1 MVSTMSAIWTVR
13 HLARLGFVEKLVLDI
28 AEISLYNVHMN
39 KQEQLAI
46 DRATA
51 DAEWDE
57 RKAIIT
63 EAESDPNFATY
74 LLGWMHMSDELEAA
88 AKTYLKWKK
97 S

>member
-1 MVSTMSAIWTVR
+1 MCATWMERLSP
-13 HLARLGFVEKLVLDI
+13 RLGFVEELVLAI

-57 RKAIIT
+57 RKALIT
-63 EAESDPNFATY
+63 EAESDDGFATY
-74 LLGWMHMSDELEAA
+74 FLGWMTMSDELEAA
-88 AKTYLKWKK
+88 AKTFLEWKK

>member
-1 MVSTMSAIWTVR
+1 MCAIWTVR

-28 AEISLYNVHMN
+28 AEISLYNIHMN

-57 RKAIIT
+57 RKAILA

-88 AKTYLKWKK
+88 AKTYLKWKN

>member
-1 MVSTMSAIWTVR
+1 MCATWM
-13 HLARLGFVEKLVLDI
+13 ARLSPRLVFVKDLVLAI

-63 EAESDPNFATY
+63 EAESDDGFAIY
-74 LLGWMHMSDELEAA
+74 FLGWMTMSDELEAA
-88 AKTYLKWKK
+88 AKTFLEWKK

>member
-1 MVSTMSAIWTVR
+1 MCATWM
-13 HLARLGFVEKLVLDI
+13 ARLSPRLVFVKDLVLAI

-63 EAESDPNFATY
+63 EAESDEGFATY
-74 LLGWMHMSDELEAA
+74 FLGWMTMSDELEAA
-88 AKTYLKWKK
+88 AKTYLEWKK

>member
-1 MVSTMSAIWTVR
+1 
-13 HLARLGFVEKLVLDI
+13 
-28 AEISLYNVHMN
+28 MN
-39 KQEQLAI
+39 KQEELAI

-88 AKTYLKWKK
+88 AKTYLEWKK

>member
-1 MVSTMSAIWTVR
+1 
-13 HLARLGFVEKLVLDI
+13 
-28 AEISLYNVHMN
+28 MN

-57 RKAIIT
+57 RKALIT
-63 EAESDPNFATY
+63 EAESDEGFATY
-74 LLGWMHMSDELEAA
+74 FLGWMTMSDELEAA
-88 AKTYLKWKK
+88 AKTFLEWKK

>member
-1 MVSTMSAIWTVR
+1 MCATWMARPS
-13 HLARLGFVEKLVLDI
+13 LRLGFVEKLVLDI

-46 DRATA
+46 DRATK
-51 DAEWDE
+51 DAEWAE
-57 RKAIIT
+57 RKAIIA

-88 AKTYLKWKK
+88 AKTYLEWKK

>member
-1 MVSTMSAIWTVR
+1 M
-13 HLARLGFVEKLVLDI
+13 ARLSPRLVFVEDLVLAI

-57 RKAIIT
+57 RKAIIA

-88 AKTYLKWKK
+88 ATTYLKWKK

>member
-1 MVSTMSAIWTVR
+1 MYATWM
-13 HLARLGFVEKLVLDI
+13 ARLSPRLVFVKDLVLAI

-57 RKAIIT
+57 RKALIT
-63 EAESDPNFATY
+63 EAESDDGFATY
-74 LLGWMHMSDELEAA
+74 FLGWMTMSDELEAA
-88 AKTYLKWKK
+88 AKTFLEWKK

>member
-1 MVSTMSAIWTVR
+1 MASTMCATWME
-13 HLARLGFVEKLVLDI
+13 RLSPRLVFVEDLVLAI

-57 RKAIIT
+57 RKALIT
-63 EAESDPNFATY
+63 EAESDDGFASY
-74 LLGWMHMSDELEAA
+74 FLGWMTMSDELEAA
-88 AKTYLKWKK
+88 AKTFLEWKK

>member
-1 MVSTMSAIWTVR
+1 MSAIWTVR

-28 AEISLYNVHMN
+28 AEISLYNIHMN

-57 RKAIIT
+57 RKAIIA

-88 AKTYLKWKK
+88 AKTYLKWKN

>member
-1 MVSTMSAIWTVR
+1 MALTMCAIWTVR
-13 HLARLGFVEKLVLDI
+13 HLVRLGFVEDLVLAI
-28 AEISLYNVHMN
+28 AEIGWYNIHMN

-57 RKAIIT
+57 RKALIT
-63 EAESDPNFATY
+63 EAESDDGFATY
-74 LLGWMHMSDELEAA
+74 FLGWMTMSDELEAA
-88 AKTYLKWKK
+88 AKTYLEWKK

>member
-1 MVSTMSAIWTVR
+1 LEILLAIPSNPW
-13 HLARLGFVEKLVLDI
+13 
-28 AEISLYNVHMN
+28 YNRHMN

-46 DRATA
+46 DRATEA
-51 DAEWDE
+51 AEWDE

-88 AKTYLKWKK
+88 AKTFLKWKN

>member
-1 MVSTMSAIWTVR
+1 MSAIWTVR

>member
-1 MVSTMSAIWTVR
+1 MCDTWMARPS
-13 HLARLGFVEKLVLDI
+13 LRLGFVEDLVLAI

-57 RKAIIT
+57 RKALIT
-63 EAESDPNFATY
+63 EAESDDGFATY
-74 LLGWMHMSDELEAA
+74 FLGWMTMSDELEKA
-88 AKTYLKWKK
+88 AKTYLEWKK

>member
-1 MVSTMSAIWTVR
+1 MSAIWTVR
-13 HLARLGFVEKLVLDI
+13 HLARLGFVKDLVLAI

-63 EAESDPNFATY
+63 EAESDEGFATY
-74 LLGWMHMSDELEAA
+74 FLGWMTMSDELEAA
-88 AKTYLKWKK
+88 AKTYLEWKK

>member
-1 MVSTMSAIWTVR
+1 MSAIWTVR
-13 HLARLGFVEKLVLDI
+13 HLARLGFVEKLVIDI

-57 RKAIIT
+57 RKAIIA

-88 AKTYLKWKK
+88 ARTYLKWKK

>member
-1 MVSTMSAIWTVR
+1 MSAIWTVR

-57 RKAIIT
+57 RKAIIE

-88 AKTYLKWKK
+88 AKTYLKWKN

>member
-46 DRATA
+46 DRATE

-57 RKAIIT
+57 RKAIIA

-88 AKTYLKWKK
+88 AKTYLKWKN

>member
-1 MVSTMSAIWTVR
+1 MCATWM
-13 HLARLGFVEKLVLDI
+13 ARLSPRLVFVKDLVLAI

-63 EAESDPNFATY
+63 EAESDDGFASY
-74 LLGWMHMSDELEAA
+74 FLGWMTMSDELEAA
-88 AKTYLKWKK
+88 AKTFLEWKK

>member
-1 MVSTMSAIWTVR
+1 MSATWTVR

-28 AEISLYNVHMN
+28 AEISLYNIHMN

-57 RKAIIT
+57 RKAIIA

-88 AKTYLKWKK
+88 AKTYLKWKN

>member
-1 MVSTMSAIWTVR
+1 MSAIWTVR
-13 HLARLGFVEKLVLDI
+13 HLARLVFVEKLVLDI

-57 RKAIIT
+57 RKAIIA

-88 AKTYLKWKK
+88 AKTYLKWKN

>member
-1 MVSTMSAIWTVR
+1 M
-13 HLARLGFVEKLVLDI
+13 ARLSPRLVFVEDLVLAI

-57 RKAIIT
+57 RKALIT
-63 EAESDPNFATY
+63 EAESDDGFATY
-74 LLGWMHMSDELEAA
+74 FLGWMTMSDELEAA
-88 AKTYLKWKK
+88 AKTFLEWKK

>member
-28 AEISLYNVHMN
+28 AEISLYNIHMN

-57 RKAIIT
+57 RKAIIA

>member
-1 MVSTMSAIWTVR
+1 MSAIWTVR

-57 RKAIIT
+57 RKAIIE
-63 EAESDPNFATY
+63 EAESDPHFATY

>member
-1 MVSTMSAIWTVR
+1 MSAIWTVR

-57 RKAIIT
+57 RKAIIA

>member
-1 MVSTMSAIWTVR
+1 MCATWMARLS
-13 HLARLGFVEKLVLDI
+13 LRLGFVEKLVLDI

-57 RKAIIT
+57 RKALIT
-63 EAESDPNFATY
+63 EAESDDGFATY
-74 LLGWMHMSDELEAA
+74 FLGWMTMSDELEAA
-88 AKTYLKWKK
+88 AKTFLEWKK

>member
-1 MVSTMSAIWTVR
+1 MSAIWTVR

-57 RKAIIT
+57 RKAIIA

-88 AKTYLKWKK
+88 AKTYLKWKN

>member
-1 MVSTMSAIWTVR
+1 MCATWM
-13 HLARLGFVEKLVLDI
+13 ARLSPRLVFVKDLVLAI

-46 DRATA
+46 DRATF

-63 EAESDPNFATY
+63 EAESDDGFASY
-74 LLGWMHMSDELEAA
+74 FLGWMTMSDELEAA
-88 AKTYLKWKK
+88 AKTFLEWKK

>member
-1 MVSTMSAIWTVR
+1 MASTMYATWME
-13 HLARLGFVEKLVLDI
+13 RLSPRLVFVKDLVLAI

-57 RKAIIT
+57 RKALIT
-63 EAESDPNFATY
+63 EAESDDGFATY
-74 LLGWMHMSDELEAA
+74 FLGWMTMSDELEAA
-88 AKTYLKWKK
+88 AKTFLEWKK

>member
-1 MVSTMSAIWTVR
+1 MSAIWTVR

-28 AEISLYNVHMN
+28 AEISLYNIHMN

-88 AKTYLKWKK
+88 AKTYLKWKN

>member
-1 MVSTMSAIWTVR
+1 MASTMYATWME
-13 HLARLGFVEKLVLDI
+13 RLSPRLVFVKDLVLAI

>member
-1 MVSTMSAIWTVR
+1 MYATWME
-13 HLARLGFVEKLVLDI
+13 RLSPRLVFVKDLVLAI

-57 RKAIIT
+57 RKALIT
-63 EAESDPNFATY
+63 EAESDDGFATY
-74 LLGWMHMSDELEAA
+74 FLGWMTMSDELEAA
-88 AKTYLKWKK
+88 AKTFLEWKK

>member
-1 MVSTMSAIWTVR
+1 MARLSP
-13 HLARLGFVEKLVLDI
+13 RLGFVEDLVLAI

-57 RKAIIT
+57 RKALIT
-63 EAESDPNFATY
+63 EAESDDGFATY
-74 LLGWMHMSDELEAA
+74 FLGWMTMSDELEAA
-88 AKTYLKWKK
+88 AKTFLEWKK

>member
-1 MVSTMSAIWTVR
+1 MASTMCATWMARPS
-13 HLARLGFVEKLVLDI
+13 LRLGFVEKLVLDI

-57 RKAIIT
+57 RKAIIA

-88 AKTYLKWKK
+88 AKTYLKWKN

>member
-1 MVSTMSAIWTVR
+1 MCATWMARLSP
-13 HLARLGFVEKLVLDI
+13 RLGFVEKLVLAI

-88 AKTYLKWKK
+88 AKAYLKWKK
-97 S
+97 SS

>member
-1 MVSTMSAIWTVR
+1 MYATWME
-13 HLARLGFVEKLVLDI
+13 RLSPRLVFVKDLVLAI

-57 RKAIIT
+57 RKALIT
-63 EAESDPNFATY
+63 EAESDDGFAIY
-74 LLGWMHMSDELEAA
+74 FLGWMTMSDELEAA
-88 AKTYLKWKK
+88 AKTFLEWKK